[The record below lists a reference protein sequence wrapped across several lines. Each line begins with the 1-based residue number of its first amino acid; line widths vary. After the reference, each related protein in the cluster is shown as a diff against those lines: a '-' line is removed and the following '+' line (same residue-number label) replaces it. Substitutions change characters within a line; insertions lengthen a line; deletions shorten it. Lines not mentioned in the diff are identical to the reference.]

1 MILTEPSNDSQMI
14 AAYAEVIK
22 YTVKFN
28 MPKKCMLKVMI
39 SFFFVQFII
48 LKCSYQLLSVCEIL
62 HVFSLATQEV
72 AKTHNTRAEFN

>member
-1 MILTEPSNDSQMI
+1 MYVESYDL
-14 AAYAEVIK
+14 
-22 YTVKFN
+22 
-28 MPKKCMLKVMI
+28 
-39 SFFFVQFII
+39 FFFVQFII